1 MEAGLGTEL
10 SLAKQMR
17 HFPANRGLWSGSRS
31 RPHSKHDK
39 VQFWVLGGGE
49 RTTFTDAGEI
59 LYLMDP
65 GVMLEQLHAN
75 ECFAANTAGEARLSW
90 WETNN

>member
-1 MEAGLGTEL
+1 MTRFSPGCWEEE
-10 SLAKQMR
+10 
-17 HFPANRGLWSGSRS
+17 
-31 RPHSKHDK
+31 
-39 VQFWVLGGGE
+39 E

-65 GVMLEQLHAN
+65 GVMLEQLHAD
-75 ECFAANTAGEARLSW
+75 ECFATNTAGEARLSW